1 MSKQKIKYIVTN
13 LRSGNEF
20 VTYAVS
26 DQDAINNIHYKL
38 WFQSHIWTE
47 MSDFKAE
54 ADVVI
59 RLKELKRQEAQKKA
73 EEPRYHQLSLFEV
86 AI

>member
-13 LRSGNEF
+13 RWSGNEY
-20 VTYAVS
+20 VTFAVS

-54 ADVVI
+54 SDAVI
-59 RLKELKRQEAQKKA
+59 RLREIKQQAEQEKAKK
-73 EEPRYHQLSLFEV
+73 PQYHQLSLFEV

>member
-1 MSKQKIKYIVTN
+1 MKKQKIKYIVTN
-13 LRSGNEF
+13 LWSGNEY
-20 VTYAVS
+20 VTFAVS
-26 DQDAINNIHYKL
+26 KQDAINNIHYKL

-54 ADVVI
+54 ADVII
-59 RLKELKRQEAQKKA
+59 RLREIKQQAEQKKA
-73 EEPRYHQLSLFEV
+73 QEPQYHQLSLFEV